1 LRVIMMN
8 VDSQNSGQYFWAPNC
23 IGLNLTS
30 ERSPINDKSRTERNK
45 AQPYRCLSGPWH
57 VGSRGSPA
65 QYRSVVRCESRRIAE
80 VKGRELFP
88 EAEPASPEKLPP
100 PGPYLSG
107 RAAAAAVQALE
118 EAKNA
123 LDLARARM
131 EMTLIEIR
139 GGRL

>member
-1 LRVIMMN
+1 MTRAEP
-8 VDSQNSGQYFWAPNC
+8 SG
-23 IGLNLTS
+23 IRLSLT
-30 ERSPINDKSRTERNK
+30 D
-45 AQPYRCLSGPWH
+45 ACQVLGMLD
-57 VGSRGSPA
+57 RGDHQHNIAAWFGVNPG
-65 QYRSVVRCESRRIAE
+65 RIAE
-80 VKGRELFP
+80 VKGKELFP
-88 EAEPASPEKLPP
+88 EAEPASQEQLPP